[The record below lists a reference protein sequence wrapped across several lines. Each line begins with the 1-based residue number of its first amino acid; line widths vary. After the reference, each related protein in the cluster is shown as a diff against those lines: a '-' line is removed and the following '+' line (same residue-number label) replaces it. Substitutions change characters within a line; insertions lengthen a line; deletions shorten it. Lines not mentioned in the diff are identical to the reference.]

1 MNSRARRQYGG
12 CRAPASSARRRAAR
26 GLRERLAFGQ
36 GRGRDRFVAL
46 VDPAPKERDR
56 HLLALHEPC
65 SAPPRLVHAVAHLL
79 DERLRTGIEQR
90 ARKLHADSEVWP
102 LLPEEDEDLLA
113 DLRDILT
120 PRVVLPRAIV
130 LQRVGEERFA
140 CCGGRRPGMERG
152 GRTFNSLGFPR
163 E

>member
-12 CRAPASSARRRAAR
+12 CRAPASSARGRAAR

-36 GRGRDRFVAL
+36 GRRRDRFVAL

-56 HLLALHEPC
+56 HLLALREPRGD
-65 SAPPRLVHAVAHLL
+65 PPRLVHAVAHLL

-90 ARKLHADSEVWP
+90 ARKLPGRFRRPDPPPTPRSP

-113 DLRDILT
+113 DLRDI
-120 PRVVLPRAIV
+120 
-130 LQRVGEERFA
+130 
-140 CCGGRRPGMERG
+140 
-152 GRTFNSLGFPR
+152 
-163 E
+163 